1 MIKLLLGLV
10 ITAYAIQF
18 GVRFTD
24 FFHCHTH
31 ACQKRLLR
39 DELEILN
46 VNWQPIVLWPKEAKR
61 FQ

>member
-10 ITAYAIQF
+10 IAAYAIQF
-18 GVRFTD
+18 GVRFSD
-24 FFHCHTH
+24 FFNGHTH